1 MKQYYKIMKNILT
14 ILSLIFT
21 LSALMPV
28 IQTDKKDKKTVDS
41 LVFDIGEWRNIGPFR
56 GGRSTTATGI
66 TGDDQVYYMGTTGG
80 GVWKTEDAGLSWRNI
95 SDGYFKTGSVGAVSV
110 SESDNNIVVV
120 GMGESPVRGVMT
132 SSGDGVYKSTDA
144 GDTWEH
150 IGLDGTKHISQVR
163 IHPSDPDIMYVSAQG
178 SPYASTEERGVYRTL
193 DGGKNWERVLFVDSS
208 SGAND
213 LAIDYTNP
221 RVLYAS
227 FWDHQRLPWYVR
239 SGGKGSGIWKSVD
252 GGDTWKKLTEGLPST
267 VMGKIGVTVSRAN
280 PKLVYAIIES
290 DDGGL
295 YRSDDGGNSWRLI
308 NDDRV
313 LRARSWYYMHIYADP
328 SDENIVYVLN
338 APMMRSIDGG
348 KTFTNIPVP
357 HGDNHYLWI
366 NPSNSE
372 VMINSNDGGAN
383 ISFNSGRSWST
394 QKNQPTAQFYRVNV
408 DNRFPYW
415 VYGGQQ
421 DNSSVAIK
429 SSTFSN
435 GISWKDWIA
444 GVGGCETAY
453 VAFDP
458 DNPIL
463 MYAGCYQGIIN
474 EYNLELDNTK
484 DIMAYPSMGLG
495 EPSDEQRYRFNW
507 NAPILVSMHDP
518 NVIFHA
524 ANKLLKTRDR
534 GISWEE
540 ISPDLTRNKREN
552 MGPGG
557 GPITNEGAGGEVY
570 HTIYYVAESPHSKD
584 VIYAGADDGLLHI
597 TTDGG
602 ESWSDISPDMQE
614 GMINAIEVSPHN
626 PATVYIAFNRYKFDD
641 FRPYVLKS
649 TDYGKSWKVYSEGIE
664 ENSFVRVVREDNEV
678 EGLLYAG
685 TERGV
690 YMSSD
695 GGETWVKWQ
704 RNLPIVPITDLKVHG
719 NDLVIATQGRGF
731 WIYDDLTPLH
741 EFLALEAKNE
751 VHMFDVEDNH
761 KILYSAMRRQGP
773 LGKNPYYG
781 TEIKYFIR
789 DFDAEDSLELKV
801 EISNVNGEVIRT
813 FSSEE
818 TYKSKKIDLKEGY
831 SSIKWGG
838 DVDGFVPPEGVMTPR
853 GSDGYM
859 GSYRVNP
866 GKYSV
871 KFTFGSYEKS
881 SDFNILPDPRQSTST
896 SDFERKERLLKG
908 IHGDIEDIYGS
919 LVKMQDARN
928 QISDLTNRLDSE
940 KYSNINDLA
949 KETIALIDKTEV
961 MLISPKQKTFQD
973 VINFRN
979 QLDAQMFDLLNTVD
993 GNIPPITKGEISRH
1007 KDLNAKWLEIK
1018 KGFDKVIDN
1027 ISQINNLIIENS
1039 VPFISKGE

>member
-1 MKQYYKIMKNILT
+1 MKQYYKIMKYILT

-21 LSALMPV
+21 LSALKP
-28 IQTDKKDKKTVDS
+28 IIDIDKKDKKIVDS

-56 GGRSTTATGI
+56 GGRSTTSTGI
-66 TGDDQVYYMGTTGG
+66 TGDDQIYYMGTTGG
-80 GVWKTEDAGLSWRNI
+80 GVWKTEDAGVSWNNI

-150 IGLDGTKHISQVR
+150 IGLEHTKHISQVR
-163 IHPSDPDIMYVSAQG
+163 IHPTDPDVMYVSAQG
-178 SPYASTEERGVYRTL
+178 SPYSGTDERGIYRTK
-193 DGGKNWERVLFVDSS
+193 DGGKNWERVLFVDSN

-221 RVLYAS
+221 RVLYAA

-252 GGDTWKKLTEGLPST
+252 GGDTWKKLTEGLPNS
-267 VMGKIGVTVSRAN
+267 VMGKIGVAVSRAN

-290 DDGGL
+290 EEGGL

-308 NDDRV
+308 NDERV
-313 LRARSWYYMHIYADP
+313 LRTRSWYYMHIYADP

-348 KTFTNIPVP
+348 KTFSNVQVP
-357 HGDNHYLWI
+357 HGDNHYLWV

-458 DNPIL
+458 DNPVL

-495 EPSDEQRYRFNW
+495 EPSDEQKYRFNW

-518 NVIFHA
+518 NVIYHA
-524 ANKLLKTRDR
+524 ANKLLKTSDR
-534 GISWEE
+534 GITWEE
-540 ISPDLTRNKREN
+540 MSPDLTRNKQEN
-552 MGPGG
+552 LGPGG

-570 HTIYYVAESPHSKD
+570 HTIYYVAESPHDKNI
-584 VIYAGADDGLLHI
+584 IYAGADDGLVHM

-602 ESWSDISPDMQE
+602 QSWSNVTPDMEE
-614 GMINAIEVSPHN
+614 GMINAIEVSPHD

-649 TDYGKSWKVYSEGIE
+649 INYGKSWKVYNDGIE
-664 ENSFVRVVREDNEV
+664 ENSFVRVVREDLEV

-685 TERGV
+685 TERGI
-690 YMSSD
+690 YMSSN
-695 GGETWVKWQ
+695 GGVTWVKWQ

-719 NDLVIATQGRGF
+719 NDLVVATQGRGF
-731 WIYDDLTPLH
+731 WIYDDLTPVH
-741 EFLALEAKNE
+741 EFHSIEDTKD

-761 KILYSAMRRQGP
+761 KILFSAMRRQGP

-789 DFDAEDSLELKV
+789 DIDDEDSLKLNV
-801 EISNVNGEVIRT
+801 EISNDNGDVLRS
-813 FSSEE
+813 FSSDAKH
-818 TYKSKKIDLKEGY
+818 KSNMIDLKEGY
-831 SSIKWGG
+831 ASIKWGG
-838 DVDGFVPPEGVMTPR
+838 DVEGFVPPKGVMTPR

-859 GSYRVNP
+859 SSYRVNP

-871 KFTFGSYEKS
+871 KFTYGSYEKS
-881 SDFNILPDPRQSTST
+881 REFNILPDPRQSTSRD
-896 SDFERKERLLKG
+896 DFEKKQELLVG
-908 IHGDIEDIYGS
+908 IHADIAEIYTS
-919 LVKMQDARN
+919 LNKMQDARN
-928 QISDLTNRLDSE
+928 QLSDLSKRVDSE
-940 KYSNINDLA
+940 KFSNIMDLA
-949 KETIALIDKTEV
+949 GETIKLIDETESL
-961 MLISPKQKTFQD
+961 LISPKQKTFQD

-993 GNIPPITKGEISRH
+993 GNIPPVTNGEISRY
-1007 KDLNAKWLEIK
+1007 KDLNKKWLEIK
-1018 KGFDKVIDN
+1018 KGFDEITNN

-1039 VPFISKGE
+1039 VPFISKSK

>member
-1 MKQYYKIMKNILT
+1 MKNIFT
-14 ILSLIFT
+14 ILSLIFI

-28 IQTDKKDKKTVDS
+28 VDTDKKDKKTVDS

-56 GGRSTTATGI
+56 GGRSTAATGI

-132 SSGDGVYKSTDA
+132 SSGDGVYKSSDA

-163 IHPSDPDIMYVSAQG
+163 IHPSDPDIIYVSAQG
-178 SPYASTEERGVYRTL
+178 SPYASTDERGVYRTV

-221 RVLYAS
+221 RILYAS

-290 DDGGL
+290 DEGGL

-308 NDDRV
+308 NDERV

-338 APMMRSIDGG
+338 APMMKSIDGG

-394 QKNQPTAQFYRVNV
+394 QKIQPTAQFYRVNV

-458 DNPIL
+458 DNPVL

-495 EPSDEQRYRFNW
+495 EPSDEQKYRFNW

-524 ANKLLKTRDR
+524 ANKLL
-534 GISWEE
+534 
-540 ISPDLTRNKREN
+540 
-552 MGPGG
+552 
-557 GPITNEGAGGEVY
+557 
-570 HTIYYVAESPHSKD
+570 
-584 VIYAGADDGLLHI
+584 
-597 TTDGG
+597 
-602 ESWSDISPDMQE
+602 
-614 GMINAIEVSPHN
+614 
-626 PATVYIAFNRYKFDD
+626 
-641 FRPYVLKS
+641 
-649 TDYGKSWKVYSEGIE
+649 
-664 ENSFVRVVREDNEV
+664 
-678 EGLLYAG
+678 
-685 TERGV
+685 
-690 YMSSD
+690 
-695 GGETWVKWQ
+695 
-704 RNLPIVPITDLKVHG
+704 
-719 NDLVIATQGRGF
+719 
-731 WIYDDLTPLH
+731 
-741 EFLALEAKNE
+741 
-751 VHMFDVEDNH
+751 
-761 KILYSAMRRQGP
+761 
-773 LGKNPYYG
+773 
-781 TEIKYFIR
+781 
-789 DFDAEDSLELKV
+789 
-801 EISNVNGEVIRT
+801 
-813 FSSEE
+813 
-818 TYKSKKIDLKEGY
+818 
-831 SSIKWGG
+831 
-838 DVDGFVPPEGVMTPR
+838 
-853 GSDGYM
+853 
-859 GSYRVNP
+859 
-866 GKYSV
+866 
-871 KFTFGSYEKS
+871 
-881 SDFNILPDPRQSTST
+881 
-896 SDFERKERLLKG
+896 
-908 IHGDIEDIYGS
+908 
-919 LVKMQDARN
+919 
-928 QISDLTNRLDSE
+928 
-940 KYSNINDLA
+940 
-949 KETIALIDKTEV
+949 
-961 MLISPKQKTFQD
+961 
-973 VINFRN
+973 
-979 QLDAQMFDLLNTVD
+979 
-993 GNIPPITKGEISRH
+993 
-1007 KDLNAKWLEIK
+1007 
-1018 KGFDKVIDN
+1018 
-1027 ISQINNLIIENS
+1027 
-1039 VPFISKGE
+1039 